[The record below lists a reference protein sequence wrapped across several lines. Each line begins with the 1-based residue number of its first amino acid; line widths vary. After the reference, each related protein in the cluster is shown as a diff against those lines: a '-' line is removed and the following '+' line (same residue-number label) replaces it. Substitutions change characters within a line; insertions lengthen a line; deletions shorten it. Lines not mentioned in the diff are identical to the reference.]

1 MLKLIALQV
10 DNFAGAIV
18 LVIAILFIFI
28 LFITLIR
35 RYKRCPSDRIL
46 VVYGKV
52 GGGQSAKCIHGGAA
66 FIFPVIQDYQFMDLT
81 PISIEV
87 NLVNALSKQ
96 NIRVNV
102 PSRFTIGVSTEP
114 GIMQNAAERLLG
126 LGLQEIQ
133 ELAKEIIFGQLR
145 LVVASMDIEEINSD
159 RDKFLT
165 NISQSVESELKKVGL
180 KLINVNITDIVD
192 ESGYIE
198 ALGKEA
204 AAHAIN
210 AARKSVAEKTR
221 DGSIG
226 EANAVQ
232 DERTQVAELQ
242 AKAKIGE
249 ANAMQT
255 ERTQV
260 AAANAQ
266 AKIGEAN
273 ASQTERVQTA
283 SAVALAK
290 IGEAEALKQERIKTS
305 EANALAIDGENKAK
319 ISIAES
325 DALRREK
332 EAEAE
337 KRAIASEKVQAAKAL
352 EEAYAAEKLAEMARA
367 ERVRSTQLADIVV
380 PAEIDKKKV
389 EIDAEAEAENIR
401 RIAKGQ
407 ADAILLKAQAEAQ
420 GLYEVLTKQAL
431 GLDQIVKAAGNDS
444 KNAVLLLIADK
455 LPELV
460 KTQAEAIK
468 NIKIDKITVWEG
480 GTSTDGKTSTSNFIS
495 GMYKSV
501 PPLQEM
507 FNMAGMQ
514 LPDYL
519 KGKTLEEIAEDTK
532 KEQKP
537 IQDKPKQKAIQ
548 EEPKKKP
555 IQEDPKQKSD
565 DDDATKE

>member
-1 MLKLIALQV
+1 MLLLPLQLGGS
-10 DNFAGAIV
+10 ASLLAIGF
-18 LVIAILFIFI
+18 AILFFFI
-28 LFITLIR
+28 IIISFIR

-52 GGGQSAKCIHGGAA
+52 GTGNSAKCIHGGAA
-66 FIFPVIQDYQFMDLT
+66 FIWPVIQDYEYLDLT

-102 PSRFTIGVSTEP
+102 PSRFTIGISTEP

-126 LGLQEIQ
+126 QGMQEVQ
-133 ELAKEIIFGQLR
+133 DLAKEIIFGQLR

-210 AARKSVAEKTR
+210 AARKSVAEKNR

-232 DERTQVAELQ
+232 DERTQVA
-242 AKAKIGE
+242 
-249 ANAMQT
+249 
-255 ERTQV
+255 
-260 AAANAQ
+260 AANAQ
-266 AKIGEAN
+266 AVEGEN
-273 ASQTERVQTA
+273 V
-283 SAVALAK
+283 AK
-290 IGEAEALKQERIKTS
+290 INV
-305 EANALAIDGENKAK
+305 AN
-319 ISIAES
+319 S
-325 DALRREK
+325 DSLRRQR

-337 KRAIASEKVQAAKAL
+337 RTATAAEKVQTAKAL
-352 EEAYAAEKLAEMARA
+352 EESYAAEKDAEIARA
-367 ERVRSTQLADIVV
+367 ERVRSSQMADIVV

-389 EIDAEAEAENIR
+389 EIDAEAEAEQIR
-401 RIAKGQ
+401 RLAKGE
-407 ADAILLKAQAEAQ
+407 ADAILFKAQAEAQ
-420 GLYEVLTKQAL
+420 GILEVLTKQAE
-431 GLDQIVKAAGNDS
+431 GLDQIVRAAGNSPKD
-444 KNAVLLLIADK
+444 AVLLLVADK

-468 NIKIDKITVWEG
+468 NIKIDKVTVWDSGAKGE
-480 GTSTDGKTSTSNFIS
+480 DGKNSTANFIS

-514 LPDYL
+514 LPEYL
-519 KGKTLEEIAEDTK
+519 KGKDVENKEE
-532 KEQKP
+532 KESV
-537 IQDKPKQKAIQ
+537 
-548 EEPKKKP
+548 PKKK
-555 IQEDPKQKSD
+555 ISKNSGNES
-565 DDDATKE
+565 E

>member
-1 MLKLIALQV
+1 MTHLLAQDFNLGLPIT
-10 DNFAGAIV
+10 IV
-18 LVIAILFIFI
+18 VAILFFFVFSII
-28 LFITLIR
+28 VIR

-66 FIFPVIQDYQFMDLT
+66 FIVPIIQDYEFLDLT

-126 LGLQEIQ
+126 LNQDNIQ
-133 ELAKEIIFGQLR
+133 DLAQEIIFGQLR
-145 LVVASMDIEEINSD
+145 LVVASMDIEEINND

-165 NISQSVESELKKVGL
+165 NISQSVETELKKVGL

-210 AARKSVAEKTR
+210 AARKSVAEKNR

-232 DERTQVAELQ
+232 DERTQVA
-242 AKAKIGE
+242 
-249 ANAMQT
+249 
-255 ERTQV
+255 
-260 AAANAQ
+260 AANAQ
-266 AKIGEAN
+266 AVEGENTAKI
-273 ASQTERVQTA
+273 
-283 SAVALAK
+283 AVA
-290 IGEAEALKQERIKTS
+290 
-305 EANALAIDGENKAK
+305 N
-319 ISIAES
+319 S
-325 DALRREK
+325 DSLRRQR

-337 KRAIASEKVQAAKAL
+337 RVANASEKVQSAKAL
-352 EEAYAAEKLAEMARA
+352 EESYAAEQLAETARA
-367 ERVRSTQLADIVV
+367 ERERSSQMADIII
-380 PAEIDKKKV
+380 PAEIDKRKV
-389 EIDAEAEAENIR
+389 EIDAEAEAEKIR
-401 RIAKGQ
+401 RRAKGE
-407 ADAILLKAQAEAQ
+407 ADAILFKAQAEAE
-420 GLYEVLTKQAL
+420 GLYEVLTKQAA
-431 GLDQIVKAAGNDS
+431 GLDQIVKAAGNNS
-444 KNAVLLLIADK
+444 KDAVLLLVADK

-460 KTQAEAIK
+460 RLQTEAIK
-468 NIKIDKITVWEG
+468 NIKIDKVTVWENG
-480 GTSTDGKTSTSNFIS
+480 SGKDGKTSTANFLS

-507 FNMAGMQ
+507 FDMAGMQ
-514 LPDYL
+514 LPEYL
-519 KGKTLEEIAEDTK
+519 KGKDLPEDA
-532 KEQKP
+532 QV
-537 IQDKPKQKAIQ
+537 IS
-548 EEPKKKP
+548 
-555 IQEDPKQKSD
+555 EDSD
-565 DDDATKE
+565 PS

>member
-1 MLKLIALQV
+1 MTLLIQENFNLEGFGGPMLLIFVAL
-10 DNFAGAIV
+10 FIILT
-18 LVIAILFIFI
+18 LVI
-28 LFITLIR
+28 LIK

-52 GGGQSAKCIHGGAA
+52 GGGKSAKCIHGGAA
-66 FIFPVIQDYQFMDLT
+66 FIMPVIQDYEYLDLT

-114 GIMQNAAERLLG
+114 GVMQNAAERLLG
-126 LGLQEIQ
+126 LGLQDIQ

-210 AARKSVAEKTR
+210 AARKSVAEKNR
-221 DGSIG
+221 DGAIG

-232 DERTQVAELQ
+232 DE
-242 AKAKIGE
+242 K
-249 ANAMQT
+249 
-255 ERTQV
+255 TQV
-260 AAANAQ
+260 AAANA
-266 AKIGEAN
+266 K
-273 ASQTERVQTA
+273 
-283 SAVALAK
+283 AV
-290 IGEAEALKQERIKTS
+290 E
-305 EANALAIDGENKAK
+305 GENTAK
-319 ISIAES
+319 ISVANS
-325 DALRREK
+325 DSLRRQR

-337 KRAIASEKVQAAKAL
+337 RVAIASEKVQAAKAL
-352 EEAYAAEKLAEMARA
+352 EESYAAEQQAESARA
-367 ERVRSTQLADIVV
+367 ERERSSQMADVIV
-380 PAEIDKKKV
+380 PTEIAKRKA
-389 EIDAEAEAENIR
+389 EIDAEAEAERIR
-401 RIAKGQ
+401 RRAKGE
-407 ADAILLKAQAEAQ
+407 ADAILFKAQAEAK
-420 GLYEVLTKQAL
+420 GLYEVLTKQAA
-431 GLDQIVKAAGNDS
+431 GLDEIVKAAGNNS
-444 KNAVLLLIADK
+444 KDAVLLLIADK

-468 NIKIDKITVWEG
+468 NIKIDKVTVWENG
-480 GTSTDGKTSTSNFIS
+480 GNADGKSSTSNFIS
-495 GMYKSV
+495 GMYKAV

-507 FNMAGMQ
+507 FNMAGMD
-514 LPDYL
+514 LPEYL
-519 KGKTLEEIAEDTK
+519 KGK
-532 KEQKP
+532 
-537 IQDKPKQKAIQ
+537 DKKAI
-548 EEPKKKP
+548 
-555 IQEDPKQKSD
+555 DA
-565 DDDATKE
+565 DDAEIENS

>member
-1 MLKLIALQV
+1 MLLLPLQLGGGSAALLTIG
-10 DNFAGAIV
+10 F
-18 LVIAILFIFI
+18 AILFFFI
-28 LFITLIR
+28 IIISFIR

-52 GGGQSAKCIHGGAA
+52 GNGNSARCIHGGAA
-66 FIFPVIQDYQFMDLT
+66 FIWPVIQDYEFLDLT

-102 PSRFTIGVSTEP
+102 PSRFTIGISTEP

-126 LGLQEIQ
+126 QGMQEVQ
-133 ELAKEIIFGQLR
+133 DLAKEIIFGQLR

-210 AARKSVAEKTR
+210 AARKSVAEKNR

-232 DERTQVAELQ
+232 DERTQVA
-242 AKAKIGE
+242 
-249 ANAMQT
+249 
-255 ERTQV
+255 
-260 AAANAQ
+260 AANAQ
-266 AKIGEAN
+266 AVEGEN
-273 ASQTERVQTA
+273 I
-283 SAVALAK
+283 AK
-290 IGEAEALKQERIKTS
+290 INV
-305 EANALAIDGENKAK
+305 AN
-319 ISIAES
+319 S
-325 DALRREK
+325 DSLRRQR

-337 KRAIASEKVQAAKAL
+337 RTAIASEKVQSAKAL
-352 EEAYAAEKLAEMARA
+352 EESYAAEKDAELARA
-367 ERVRSTQLADIVV
+367 ERVRSSQMADIVV

-389 EIDAEAEAENIR
+389 EIDAEADAERTR
-401 RIAKGQ
+401 RIAKGE
-407 ADAILLKAQAEAQ
+407 ADAILFKAQAEAQ
-420 GLYEVLTKQAL
+420 GLLEILTKQAQ
-431 GLDQIVKAAGNDS
+431 GLDQIVKAAGNNPKD
-444 KNAVLLLIADK
+444 AVLLLVADK

-468 NIKIDKITVWEG
+468 NIKIDKVTVWDSG
-480 GTSTDGKTSTSNFIS
+480 AKSADGKGSTANFIS

-514 LPDYL
+514 LPEYL
-519 KGKTLEEIAEDTK
+519 KGKDVPTEDVNEVEGDKSPSK
-532 KEQKP
+532 KGE
-537 IQDKPKQKAIQ
+537 
-548 EEPKKKP
+548 
-555 IQEDPKQKSD
+555 S
-565 DDDATKE
+565 

>member
-1 MLKLIALQV
+1 MLKLTLLQIEG
-10 DNFAGAIV
+10 FAGPIGMI
-18 LVIAILFIFI
+18 IAILFIFI
-28 LFITLIR
+28 LFITLIK

-66 FIFPVIQDYQFMDLT
+66 FIFPVIQDYEFLDLT

-126 LGLQEIQ
+126 LNQDNIQ
-133 ELAKEIIFGQLR
+133 ELAQEIIFGQLR
-145 LVVASMDIEEINSD
+145 LVVASMDIEEINND

-232 DERTQVAELQ
+232 DERTQVA
-242 AKAKIGE
+242 
-249 ANAMQT
+249 
-255 ERTQV
+255 
-260 AAANAQ
+260 AANAQ
-266 AKIGEAN
+266 AVEGENTAKI
-273 ASQTERVQTA
+273 
-283 SAVALAK
+283 AVA
-290 IGEAEALKQERIKTS
+290 
-305 EANALAIDGENKAK
+305 N
-319 ISIAES
+319 S
-325 DALRREK
+325 DSLRRQR

-337 KRAIASEKVQAAKAL
+337 RTAIASEKVQSANAL
-352 EEAYAAEKLAEMARA
+352 KESYAAEQEAELARA
-367 ERVRSTQLADIVV
+367 ERERSSQLADIIV
-380 PAEIDKKKV
+380 PAEIDKRKV
-389 EIDAEAEAENIR
+389 EIDAEAKAENIR
-401 RIAKGQ
+401 RIAKGE
-407 ADAILLKAQAEAQ
+407 ADAIFLKAQAEAK
-420 GLYEVLTKQAL
+420 GLYEVLTKQAA
-431 GLDQIVKAAGNDS
+431 GLDEIVKAAGNDS
-444 KNAVLLLIADK
+444 QNAALLLIADK

-468 NIKIDKITVWEG
+468 NIKIDKVTVWENG
-480 GTSTDGKTSTSNFIS
+480 GGKDGKSSTSNFIS

-514 LPDYL
+514 LPEYL
-519 KGKTLEEIAEDTK
+519 KGKDIPAEIMEE
-532 KEQKP
+532 
-537 IQDKPKQKAIQ
+537 
-548 EEPKKKP
+548 
-555 IQEDPKQKSD
+555 
-565 DDDATKE
+565 TKEDN

>member
-1 MLKLIALQV
+1 MLLLTQEAFDLGLPMALIFGV
-10 DNFAGAIV
+10 
-18 LVIAILFIFI
+18 LFIFI
-28 LFITLIR
+28 FFIVLIR

-66 FIFPVIQDYQFMDLT
+66 FILPVIQDYEFLDLT

-126 LGLQEIQ
+126 LGQNEIQ
-133 ELAKEIIFGQLR
+133 DLAQEIIFGQLR

-159 RDKFLT
+159 RDKFLA

-232 DERTQVAELQ
+232 DERTQVA
-242 AKAKIGE
+242 
-249 ANAMQT
+249 
-255 ERTQV
+255 
-260 AAANAQ
+260 AANAQ
-266 AKIGEAN
+266 AVEGENTAKI
-273 ASQTERVQTA
+273 
-283 SAVALAK
+283 AVA
-290 IGEAEALKQERIKTS
+290 
-305 EANALAIDGENKAK
+305 N
-319 ISIAES
+319 S
-325 DALRREK
+325 DSLRRQR

-337 KRAIASEKVQAAKAL
+337 RVAIAAEKVQSAKAL
-352 EEAYAAEKLAEMARA
+352 EESYAAEKEAETARA
-367 ERVRSTQLADIVV
+367 ERERSSQIADIIV

-389 EIDAEAEAENIR
+389 EIDAEAEAEKIR
-401 RIAKGQ
+401 RRAKGE
-407 ADAILLKAQAEAQ
+407 ADAILFKAQAEAE
-420 GLYEVLTKQAL
+420 GLYEILTKQAA
-431 GLDQIVKAAGNDS
+431 GLDQIVKAAGNNS
-444 KNAVLLLIADK
+444 KDAVLLLIADK

-460 KTQAEAIK
+460 KMQSEAIK
-468 NIKIDKITVWEG
+468 NIKIDKVTVWENG
-480 GTSTDGKTSTSNFIS
+480 SGKDGKSSTANFLS

-507 FNMAGMQ
+507 FNMAGME
-514 LPDYL
+514 LPEYL
-519 KGKTLEEIAEDTK
+519 KGKKPDDSEKSSTKDVDNSEDK
-532 KEQKP
+532 
-537 IQDKPKQKAIQ
+537 
-548 EEPKKKP
+548 
-555 IQEDPKQKSD
+555 
-565 DDDATKE
+565 

>member
-1 MLKLIALQV
+1 MIKLLIQENMNLDGFGGPMLLIFVAL
-10 DNFAGAIV
+10 FIV
-18 LVIAILFIFI
+18 L
-28 LFITLIR
+28 TLIILIK

-66 FIFPVIQDYQFMDLT
+66 FIMPVIQDYEFLDLT

-114 GIMQNAAERLLG
+114 GVMQNAAERLLG
-126 LGLQEIQ
+126 LGLQDIQ

-145 LVVASMDIEEINSD
+145 LVVASMDIEEINND

-165 NISQSVESELKKVGL
+165 NISQSVETELKKVGL

-226 EANAVQ
+226 EANAKQ
-232 DERTQVAELQ
+232 DERS
-242 AKAKIGE
+242 
-249 ANAMQT
+249 
-255 ERTQV
+255 QV

-266 AKIGEAN
+266 AVE
-273 ASQTERVQTA
+273 
-283 SAVALAK
+283 
-290 IGEAEALKQERIKTS
+290 
-305 EANALAIDGENKAK
+305 GENTAK
-319 ISIAES
+319 ISVANS
-325 DALRREK
+325 DSLRRQR

-337 KRAIASEKVQAAKAL
+337 RVAIASEKVQAAKAL
-352 EEAYAAEKLAEMARA
+352 EESYAAEQLAETARA
-367 ERVRSTQLADIVV
+367 ERERSSQLADVIV
-380 PAEIDKKKV
+380 PAEIDKRKV
-389 EIDAEAEAENIR
+389 EIDAEAEAERIR
-401 RIAKGQ
+401 RRAKGE
-407 ADAILLKAQAEAQ
+407 ADAILFKAQAEAK
-420 GLYEVLTKQAL
+420 GLYEVLTKQAA
-431 GLDQIVKAAGNDS
+431 GLDEIVKAAGNNS
-444 KNAVLLLIADK
+444 KDAVLLLIADK

-468 NIKIDKITVWEG
+468 NIKIDKVTVWENG
-480 GTSTDGKTSTSNFIS
+480 GGKDGKSSTSNFIS

-507 FNMAGMQ
+507 FNMAGMD
-514 LPDYL
+514 LPEYL
-519 KGKTLEEIAEDTK
+519 KGKDK
-532 KEQKP
+532 KE
-537 IQDKPKQKAIQ
+537 IDADDA
-548 EEPKKKP
+548 EV
-555 IQEDPKQKSD
+555 DKSD
-565 DDDATKE
+565 NK